1 MPFGLASVA
10 SVFQRIMNNILKDV
24 RSVLV
29 FQDDMLVFGVDG
41 ASHDATLDNVLS
53 LFKTH

>member
-29 FQDDMLVFGVDG
+29 FQDNVLVFGVDG